1 MSTDTHSLPRIG
13 VPYRT
18 AKEELNGDDAKY
30 EKYMIALR
38 EADTEPVPVSLRLSP
53 EELSALMRT
62 LDAFALTGSPADVD
76 PALYR
81 AARHPRTEDAD
92 SLREK
97 TDCALLKHAFAEEKP
112 VLAICY
118 GIQSLNVFLG
128 GTLVQHISTGDV
140 SSEVKTA
147 IPHWL
152 REQPK
157 EKEFRHPL
165 RIEAGSRLAR
175 LAGAAEA
182 GVNSSHHQ
190 SIREPGSGLRV
201 TARAEDGVIE
211 AVEWTRGPQ
220 WVTGVQWHPER
231 MAGDA
236 LARALFRELAAVAR
250 GVKVDG

>member
-1 MSTDTHSLPRIG
+1 MSIETHSRPRVG

-18 AKEELNGDDAKY
+18 AKEELNGDDRKY
-30 EKYMIALR
+30 EKYLTALK
-38 EADTEPVPVSLRLSP
+38 EAGAEPVPVSLHLSP
-53 EELSALMRT
+53 EELSALART

-76 PALYR
+76 PALYH
-81 AARHPRTEDAD
+81 AARHPHTEDAD
-92 SLREK
+92 PLREK
-97 TDCALLKHAFAEEKP
+97 TDGALLKHAFAEEKP

-140 SSEVKTA
+140 SSEVKTT

-157 EKEFRHPL
+157 EKEFRHPV
-165 RIEAGSRLAR
+165 RIEADSRLAR
-175 LAGAAEA
+175 LAGSTEA

-190 SIREPGSGLRV
+190 SIREPGNGLRV
-201 TARAEDGVIE
+201 VARAPDGVIE
-211 AVEWTRGPQ
+211 AVEWTGGPQ

-236 LARALFRELAAVAR
+236 LARALFRELTAAAR

>member
-1 MSTDTHSLPRIG
+1 MATETHSRPRVG

-18 AKEELNGDDAKY
+18 AKEELNGDDRKY
-30 EKYMIALR
+30 EKYLIALR
-38 EADTEPVPVSLRLSP
+38 EADTEPVRVSLHLSP
-53 EELSALMRT
+53 EELSVLTQT
-62 LDAFALTGSPADVD
+62 LGAFVLTGSPADVD
-76 PALYR
+76 PALYH
-81 AARHPRTEDAD
+81 AARHPRTEDGD
-92 SLREK
+92 PLREK
-97 TDCALLKHAFAEEKP
+97 TDWALLKHAFAEEKP

-128 GTLVQHISTGDV
+128 GTLVQHISIGDV
-140 SSEVKTA
+140 SSEVKTT

-157 EKEFRHPL
+157 EKEFRHAV

-175 LAGAAEA
+175 LAGSAEA

-190 SIREPGSGLRV
+190 SIREPGNNLRV
-201 TARAEDGVIE
+201 AARAADGVIE
-211 AVEWTRGPQ
+211 AVEWTGGPQ

-231 MAGDA
+231 MAGDE

-250 GVKVDG
+250 GVKVGG

>member
-1 MSTDTHSLPRIG
+1 MSIETHSRPRIG

-18 AKEELNGDDAKY
+18 AKEELNGDGGKY
-30 EKYMIALR
+30 EKYLMALR
-38 EADTEPVPVSLRLSP
+38 EAGAEPVPVSLRLSA
-53 EELSALMRT
+53 EELSVLART

-76 PALYR
+76 PARYH

-92 SLREK
+92 ALREK
-97 TDCALLKHAFAEEKP
+97 TDGALLEHAFAEEKP

-128 GTLVQHISTGDV
+128 GTLVQHISTGDI
-140 SSEVKTA
+140 STEVKTA

-157 EKEFRHPL
+157 GIEFRHAV

-201 TARAEDGVIE
+201 TARAPDGVIE
-211 AVEWTRGPQ
+211 AVEWTDGPQ

-236 LARALFRELAAVAR
+236 LAGALFCDLAAAAR